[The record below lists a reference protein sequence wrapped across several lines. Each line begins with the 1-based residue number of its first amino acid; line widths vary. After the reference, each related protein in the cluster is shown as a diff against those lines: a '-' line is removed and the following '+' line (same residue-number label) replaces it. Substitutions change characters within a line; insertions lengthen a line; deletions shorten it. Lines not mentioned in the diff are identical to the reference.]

1 MKMNVLQEKA
11 DSTQKKVK
19 IAVAKL
25 KNTEKEIQAAEG
37 LAEMKDAV
45 KRFSP
50 EMLGEGHAKG
60 GTAAMRKRRFEV
72 LDRLAKYGTGLSAE
86 QKNDWDWFK
95 HSWDQKMKAEHVKHW
110 GSVFAGW
117 MQGVVNQ
124 MKDGEGNA
132 FSMFVYNE
140 TRRCFNE
147 NAILI

>member
-86 QKNDWDWFK
+86 QKNDWAWFK
-95 HSWDQKMKAEHVKHW
+95 HSWDEKMKAEHVKHW